1 MSTKQKTKLDELAD
15 FIVQVLFEVG
25 REEAKAIGYE
35 ITDDRQMMM
44 AKKAAEVFP
53 QSVTVDEADLWL
65 SQPQWLRSRLEK
77 QFRPRMRE
85 SFVTW
90 AKEQKDARSK
100 LTEIVKS
107 VLWDCAGAVCG
118 DFGLPNAKQNTR
130 LKKIMDDLGEGLVV
144 KMPNALVQ
152 EQFDLPLDVLK
163 ADIERGCRPEIEKFI
178 RAEVARA
185 RGWS

>member
-1 MSTKQKTKLDELAD
+1 MSTKHKTKLDELAD
-15 FIVQVLFEVG
+15 FVAQVLFEVG

-35 ITDDRQMMM
+35 ITDDRQMVK
-44 AKKAAEVFP
+44 ARKAAEVFP
-53 QSVTVDEADLWL
+53 LTVANDEADLWL
-65 SQPQWLRSRLEK
+65 SDREKLRLRLDE
-77 QFRPRMRE
+77 QFRPRMRKHFE
-85 SFVTW
+85 KW

-107 VLWDCAGAVCG
+107 VLWDCAVAVCG

-130 LKKIMDDLGEGLVV
+130 LKKIMDDLGEGLVA
-144 KMPNALVQ
+144 KMPGAVVL
-152 EQFDLPLDVLK
+152 EQFEIPLDVLK
-163 ADIERGCRPEIEKFI
+163 ADIAVGCKPEIEKFI